1 MKIIDLL
8 RYTPEKEKRFHES
21 RIVGKTGLATLG
33 ESMLNDMRVLDSKS
47 SAILNLISLVIAALT
62 FGLSV
67 VDGKDE
73 NAEIIRFVF
82 YLFMAVFSL
91 AAAIDIRCVY
101 NMDGDDFPENSSEE
115 DVLKILLHEI
125 TLRRRRYGIALQ
137 IVRIGVYLLFAFM
150 LVWLIYS
157 YKINMII

>member
-82 YLFMAVFSL
+82 YFFMAVFSL

-101 NMDGDDFPENSSEE
+101 NMDGDDFPENASEE

-157 YKINMII
+157 YKIKMII